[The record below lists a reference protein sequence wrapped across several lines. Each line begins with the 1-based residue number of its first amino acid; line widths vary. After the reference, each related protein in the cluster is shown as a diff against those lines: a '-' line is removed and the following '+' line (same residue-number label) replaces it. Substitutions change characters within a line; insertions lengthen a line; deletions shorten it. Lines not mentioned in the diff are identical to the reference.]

1 MRCIRLWT
9 DAEGISRFEEGRVA
23 LKDGGTVNFLSD
35 KFPTKSI
42 SFAETKSGESLQWHN
57 APAKQ
62 FVITLRGTLDFWN
75 KVDEHIVITPGDIL
89 LAEDVTGPGHSWKL
103 IGDDPWRRAYVILE
117 TDGDLAFIKN

>member
-1 MRCIRLWT
+1 MRCIRFWT
-9 DAEGISRFEEGRVA
+9 DAEGISRFEEGRIA

-35 KFPTKSI
+35 KFLTKSI
-42 SFAETKSGESLQWHN
+42 SFAETKAGESLQWHN

-117 TDGDLAFIKN
+117 TDGNLAFIKN

>member
-9 DAEGISRFEEGRVA
+9 DAEGISRFEEGSIA
-23 LKDGGTVNFLSD
+23 LNDGSPVNLLSG
-35 KFPTKSI
+35 KFSTKSI
-42 SFAETKSGESLQWHN
+42 SFAETQSGQSLDWHN

-62 FVITLRGTLDFWN
+62 FVITLRGTLNFWN
-75 KVDEHIVITPGDIL
+75 KLNEHFVITPGDIL
-89 LAEDVTGPGHSWKL
+89 LAEDITGEGHSWEL